1 MTRLAL
7 TSPSSALKEGV
18 LTSKIRARIAEYV
31 GIDVEHINDESDL
44 NEDFGLDL
52 LDVMESL
59 ILLEDIVLEER
70 LTNEA
75 NEIEVVGDLIRHIE
89 QHHSLE
95 DLG

>member
-1 MTRLAL
+1 M
-7 TSPSSALKEGV
+7 
-18 LTSKIRARIAEYV
+18 
-31 GIDVEHINDESDL
+31 GINVEHINNESDL

-75 NEIEVVGDLIRHIE
+75 NEIEVLGDLIRHIE
-89 QHHSLE
+89 QHHSLG

>member
-1 MTRLAL
+1 MWA
-7 TSPSSALKEGV
+7 SMSSN
-18 LTSKIRARIAEYV
+18 
-31 GIDVEHINDESDL
+31 INDESDL